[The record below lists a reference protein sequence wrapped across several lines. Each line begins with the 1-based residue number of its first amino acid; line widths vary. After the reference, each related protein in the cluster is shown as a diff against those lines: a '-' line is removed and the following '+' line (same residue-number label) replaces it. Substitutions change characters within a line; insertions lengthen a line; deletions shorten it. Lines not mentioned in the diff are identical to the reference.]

1 MSSRRVHNEIRL
13 YLTRPRPELAVKL
26 KMRQMSL
33 CNSGQSGCTAAPRCL
48 SQVSLNTA
56 TVVTVGVGDFAI
68 IYRDVFARCVGH
80 LKYATNISNNV
91 KSLKKIIKSAL
102 QHFWMSLHRDI
113 ARYRSYCHPHKL
125 LAITLECR

>member
-1 MSSRRVHNEIRL
+1 MQCCDEIRL
-13 YLTRPRPELAVKL
+13 FYAFFDYDSVFFVLRP
-26 KMRQMSL
+26 
-33 CNSGQSGCTAAPRCL
+33 SGCCMAPRCL